1 MLTAVA
7 VHVYCVI
14 DNWFTVGF
22 TLVWYPTQG
31 HFRARNGLGE
41 QSQLSWAYSKIGV
54 KINQWVKIY
63 NSQFF
68 YRCLGVRT
76 FFDRVWRRMF
86 ERCYIVTR
94 MCASPRNL
102 TWFIRRFS
110 SWEDIVSGDVI
121 SLHYHSQWTNSITAM
136 IDVHLYTVCV
146 FIYYFTHTWINFLY
160 VWLNIDTWLNGRLL

>member
-1 MLTAVA
+1 MSWNV
-7 VHVYCVI
+7 
-14 DNWFTVGF
+14 
-22 TLVWYPTQG
+22 Q
-31 HFRARNGLGE
+31 
-41 QSQLSWAYSKIGV
+41 QSI
-54 KINQWVKIY
+54 
-63 NSQFF
+63 F
-68 YRCLGVRT
+68 YLYLGVRT
-76 FFDRVWRRMF
+76 FFERVWRRMF

-146 FIYYFTHTWINFLY
+146 FIYYFTHTWVNFLY
-160 VWLNIDTWLNGRLL
+160 VWLNRHLTERTFVVVQEIVPTTSFEYHCMITSVVHVSLIAKYNC